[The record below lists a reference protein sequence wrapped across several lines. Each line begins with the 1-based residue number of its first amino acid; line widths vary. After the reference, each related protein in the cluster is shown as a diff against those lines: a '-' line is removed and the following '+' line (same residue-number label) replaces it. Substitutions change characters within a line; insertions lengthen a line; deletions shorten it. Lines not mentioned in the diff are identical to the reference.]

1 MAKKNKEVSLIVL
14 KKIYFLVGCHDLY
27 GEDALKTIAA
37 DANAIVSFLNEK
49 FATCVEIA
57 PAMVLRN
64 AGEITLA
71 CQKASA
77 EPDCCGIIAWMHTFS
92 PAKMWIRG
100 LQSLSKPLL
109 HLHTQIQ
116 EKIPYDT
123 IDMDFMN
130 LNQSAH
136 GDREFG
142 FLCTRMHIQRHVV
155 VGYYKHPEVL
165 AQIQQFA
172 EIAKAIHFSRNV
184 LVAQF
189 GGTMREVAD
198 TDGDRVEL
206 QSHFGW
212 NVNTYGIGDLVKVI
226 DKVPEEQIDLKMAEY
241 QAKYEIKTND
251 INAIREQAKY
261 EIGLESFL
269 KSGGFEAFTDTFQ
282 DLTGFKQ
289 LPALAVQNL
298 MSRGIGF
305 GAEGDYKTAALCA
318 VLTQM
323 AKDRIGATGFME
335 DYTYDLTQKEEIV
348 LGAHMAEVSPVFAAE
363 KPTIE
368 VHKLSIGERRPPAR
382 LVFEGITGEAIAV
395 SIIDLGNRF
404 RLVAAEIELVKQ
416 PKPMPKLPV
425 ARLMWRLKP
434 DFKTGAA
441 AWIYAGG
448 GHHTVV
454 STALTLDDLRLYAK
468 LTNTELVTIDQKTTL
483 DSLQK
488 ELETLDLLS
497 KLR

>member
-1 MAKKNKEVSLIVL
+1 MAKKNKEVSLVVL
-14 KKIYFLVGCHDLY
+14 KKLYFLVGCHDLY
-27 GEDALKTIAA
+27 GEEALKTIAT
-37 DANAIVSFLNEK
+37 DASSIVSFLNEK
-49 FATCVEIA
+49 VAPCIEIA
-57 PAMVLRN
+57 SAMVLRN
-64 AGEITLA
+64 ADEITA
-71 CQKASA
+71 AFQKASA
-77 EPDCCGIIAWMHTFS
+77 DPECVGVIAWMHTFS

-100 LQSLSKPLL
+100 LQVLTKPLL

-142 FLCTRMHIQRHVV
+142 FLTARMNILRHVI
-155 VGYYKHPEVL
+155 VGYYKHPDVIT
-165 AQIQQFA
+165 QIQQFA
-172 EIAKAIHFSRNV
+172 EITKAIHFSRN
-184 LVAQF
+184 LRVAQI

-206 QSHFGW
+206 ESHFGW
-212 NVNTYGIGDLVKVI
+212 NVNSYGIGDLVKVI

-241 QAKYEIKTND
+241 QSKYEIKTND

-261 EIGLESFL
+261 EIGLDSFL
-269 KSGGFEAFTDTFQ
+269 TSGRFDAFTDTFQ
-282 DLTGFKQ
+282 DLTGLKQ

-298 MSRGIGF
+298 MSKGIGF
-305 GAEGDYKTAALCA
+305 AAEGDYKTSALGA
-318 VLTQM
+318 VMAQM
-323 AKDRIGATGFME
+323 AKDRVGATGFME
-335 DYTYDLTQKEEIV
+335 DYTYDLSPKEELV
-348 LGAHMAEVSPVFAAE
+348 LGAHMAEVSPVFAAG

-368 VHKLSIGERRPPAR
+368 VHKLAIGERRPPAR
-382 LVFEGITGEAIAV
+382 LVFEGITGDAIAV

-448 GHHTVV
+448 GHHTIV
-454 STALTLDDLRLYAK
+454 STALKLDDIRLFAK
-468 LTNTELVTIDQKTTL
+468 LTGTELITID
-483 DSLQK
+483 SLTNIDQFQR
-488 ELETLDLLS
+488 ELESLNLLA
-497 KLR
+497 KLH